1 MTLVGI
7 FGSLGSGKT
16 LLLTILGYLA
26 KMRDNAYVLSN
37 YKTTFAD
44 YTASIEEILLMLE
57 DLVRPEPPNLCL
69 FDELGTLLKAV
80 DFMQSD
86 NELLTSI
93 FLKSRKRGADIYYTS
108 QSAMMVDR
116 NVRRITDVVLFTN
129 FDKRKNKVYAQRAD
143 STGTGWIS
151 QEKGNLSFEAEPY
164 FDFYDTNEIIETDRF
179 KILDYLYDKVI
190 QNKELMRRME
200 NINMKE
206 RIKLVTFTMKVSN
219 KLASLIDTMIFK
231 D

>member
-26 KMRDNAYVLSN
+26 KTKDNAFVLAN
-37 YKTTFAD
+37 YETTFAD
-44 YTASIEEILLMLE
+44 HTASIEEILLML
-57 DLVRPEPPNLCL
+57 DDIVRPDRPNLCL

-93 FLKSRKRGADIYYTS
+93 FLKSRKKGADIYYTS
-108 QSAMMVDR
+108 QSALMVDR
-116 NVRRITDVVLFTN
+116 NVRRITDVVLFTHY
-129 FDKRKNKVYAQRAD
+129 DAKKQRVYAQRSD

-151 QEKGNLSFEAEPY
+151 TEGKDLVFDAKNYFNL
-164 FDFYDTNEIIETDRF
+164 YDTNEIVEPDRF
-179 KILDYLYDKVI
+179 KILDYLYQKVVE
-190 QNKELMRRME
+190 NKELMDRMQ
-200 NINMKE
+200 NISKNE
-206 RIKLVTFTMKVSN
+206 RLELMTFTMKVSK
-219 KLASLIDTMIFK
+219 KLAKIIDTMIFK